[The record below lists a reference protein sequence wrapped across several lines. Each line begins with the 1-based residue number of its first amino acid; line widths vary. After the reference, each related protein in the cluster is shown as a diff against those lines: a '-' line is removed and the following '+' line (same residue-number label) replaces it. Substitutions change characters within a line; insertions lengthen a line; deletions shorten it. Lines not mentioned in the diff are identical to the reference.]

1 MTLFPWKNEL
11 VMVERGSVLLSTY
24 KTNNMEPCK
33 LTFSS
38 IAMIMDTF
46 GLFTHTFEDFKEY
59 NPLKLNAIDYIL

>member
-1 MTLFPWKNEL
+1 
-11 VMVERGSVLLSTY
+11 
-24 KTNNMEPCK
+24 MEPCK

-59 NPLKLNAIDYIL
+59 NPLRLNAIDYIL

>member
-38 IAMIMDTF
+38 IAMIMIHLDYSHI
-46 GLFTHTFEDFKEY
+46 L
-59 NPLKLNAIDYIL
+59 LKTLKSTIR